1 MLLMLAL
8 RFSKLNVHSLLM
20 LMTTTAVCGFNGRKS
35 DTELER
41 KSS

>member
-1 MLLMLAL
+1 MLMMLAL
-8 RFSKLNVHSLLM
+8 RFAKSVQSLGR
-20 LMTTTAVCGFNGRKS
+20 TATAVCGINGRKS

>member
-1 MLLMLAL
+1 MLMMLAL
-8 RFSKLNVHSLLM
+8 RFAESVQSLCR
-20 LMTTTAVCGFNGRKS
+20 TATAVCGFNGRKS

>member
-1 MLLMLAL
+1 MLMMLAL
-8 RFSKLNVHSLLM
+8 RFSKSVHSLGR
-20 LMTTTAVCGFNGRKS
+20 TTTAVCGFNARKS